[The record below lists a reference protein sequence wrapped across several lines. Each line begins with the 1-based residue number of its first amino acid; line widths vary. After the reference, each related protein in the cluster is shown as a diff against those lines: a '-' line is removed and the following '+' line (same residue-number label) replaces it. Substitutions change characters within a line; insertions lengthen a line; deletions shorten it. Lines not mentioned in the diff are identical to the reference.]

1 METRFENEYIRDK
14 QTAKDIYGYWYFKRP
29 IMIACYIVLGIW
41 AVIYSMGAML
51 IPGFAS
57 DNFVVAFVVTASMS
71 IILFAYY
78 NQVNGMVKRDM
89 ELARGR
95 EILCKSTVTDREIN
109 FSNFGNEVSIS
120 IDSIK
125 YAFITNQ
132 YIALVTKAKLM
143 CMFKKDGFTVGDTDS
158 FIAFLREKGI
168 RIKGKKK

>member
-1 METRFENEYIRDK
+1 METRFENKYIRDK
-14 QTAKDIYGYWYFKRP
+14 QTAKDVYGYWYFKRP
-29 IMIACYIVLGIW
+29 IMIACYVVLGIW
-41 AVIYSMGAML
+41 ATIYSLGAIL

-57 DNFVVAFVVTASMS
+57 DNFIVAFVVIASVS
-71 IILFAYY
+71 IVLFAYY

-95 EILCKSTVTDREIN
+95 EILCKSTVTDSEII
-109 FSNFGNEVSIS
+109 FSNFGNEVAIS
-120 IDSIK
+120 IDNVK
-125 YAFITNQ
+125 YAFVTNQ

-168 RIKGKKK
+168 MVKGKKK